1 MTADLKR
8 LPLLEP
14 HRGALEK
21 CVYCPKLCR
30 AACPVS
36 NAEPNESIIPWGKMS
51 AAFFMARGDVAIT
64 AQTASVAWACT
75 DCGACAERCDHKN
88 PVGDVLLDSR
98 ADLFERH
105 AAPAAALSV
114 VDAWQ
119 QTTRERHAAL
129 DRIGEAAG
137 AAPNARAKLLLGCAY
152 ARYAPEEAAL
162 AVQAAR
168 ELLGEEV
175 ALARGCCGQPLL
187 AAGDASGFRREAEA
201 LARELAPAH
210 PVVVLDPGCQRT
222 LTHHCS
228 RAQLPVA
235 SSTLLLDLAA
245 AAIDRLQPATDLPP
259 VRYHD
264 PCQLGRGLGKYDAPR
279 AILAKVTGA
288 APLEFDRARQHADCS
303 GAGSLLPITRPA
315 ASAEAAAIRL
325 AQHADH
331 GGGPLVTACASS
343 LRRFRESRE
352 EGAVTNDLVHY
363 IARGLGIR
371 PKGPTETR

>member
-1 MTADLKR
+1 MTSDLKR

-14 HRGALEK
+14 HRSALEK

-64 AQTASVAWACT
+64 AETASVAWACT
-75 DCGACAERCDHKN
+75 DCGACTERCDHKN
-88 PVGDVLLDSR
+88 PVGDVLLDAR
-98 ADLFERH
+98 ADMFERH
-105 AAPAAALSV
+105 AAPEGALSV
-114 VDAWQ
+114 VNAWEDK
-119 QTTRERHAAL
+119 TRERHAAL
-129 DRIGEAAG
+129 DRIAAAAG
-137 AAPNARAKLLLGCAY
+137 ASPNARAKLLLGCAY
-152 ARYAPEEAAL
+152 ARHAPDEAVLAL
-162 AVQAAR
+162 KATR
-168 ELLGEEV
+168 ELLGQDV

-187 AAGDASGFRREAEA
+187 AAGDSNGFKNEAEA
-201 LARELAPAH
+201 LARELAPTH

-222 LTHHCS
+222 LTHHFG
-228 RAQLPVA
+228 RAQVPVA

-245 AAIDRLQPATDLPP
+245 GALDRLQPATDLAP

-279 AILAKVTGA
+279 AILAKVTGT
-288 APLEFDRARQHADCS
+288 APLEFDRSRQHADCS

-315 ASAEAAAIRL
+315 ASAEAASIRL
-325 AQHADH
+325 AQHDEH

-343 LRRFRESRE
+343 LRRFRASRE
-352 EGAVTNDLVHY
+352 DGTVTLDLVHY
-363 IARGLGIR
+363 IARGLGIA
-371 PKGPTETR
+371 TEPR